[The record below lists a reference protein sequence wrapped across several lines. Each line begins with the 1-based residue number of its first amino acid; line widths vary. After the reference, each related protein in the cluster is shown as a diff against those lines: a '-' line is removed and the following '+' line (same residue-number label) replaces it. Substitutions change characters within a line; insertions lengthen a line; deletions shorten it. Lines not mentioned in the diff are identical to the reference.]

1 VVRGSWFVVCGLWF
15 VVCGGEIMQDFRK
28 LRIWHQAQ
36 EMCVEI
42 YRLSVDFSPE
52 ERYGITSQ
60 LRRAA
65 VSVGSNIAEGSRRVS
80 PTDKARIINISE
92 SEGSEVMSLLDVSDR
107 LHFSQPAHLQEMI
120 RRYDELGAQIEA
132 FRQSVLKGK

>member
-1 VVRGSWFVVCGLWF
+1 
-15 VVCGGEIMQDFRK
+15 MQDFRK

-36 EMCVEI
+36 QMCVDI
-42 YRLSVDFSPE
+42 YRLSVDFPTE

-107 LHFSQPAHLQEMI
+107 LHFSPSADLQAMI

-132 FRQSVLKGK
+132 FRQSLLKGK

>member
-1 VVRGSWFVVCGLWF
+1 
-15 VVCGGEIMQDFRK
+15 MQDFRK
-28 LRIWHQAQ
+28 LRVWHQAQ

-42 YRLSVDFSPE
+42 YRLSAGFPTE

-60 LRRAA
+60 VRRAA
-65 VSVGSNIAEGSRRVS
+65 VSVGSNIAEGSRRAS
-80 PTDKARIINISE
+80 PIDKGRILNISE

-107 LHFSQPAHLQEMI
+107 LRFARPAQLQAMI

-132 FRQSVLKGK
+132 LRQSVLAGA